1 MKNILTRLEVLERG
15 QRGDPLVV
23 WAVDEAG
30 NQAKMSVSALLRSD
44 TFAFLRVASGSS
56 LSDLDRLLK
65 AVHTRAG
72 SDCNASPND

>member
-1 MKNILTRLEVLERG
+1 MRIIARLAALEVRN
-15 QRGDPLVV
+15 RKNPLVV

-30 NQAKMSVSALLRSD
+30 NQAKMSVSALVKSENY
-44 TFAFLRVASGSS
+44 AFLRVASGSS

-72 SDCNASPND
+72 GENIE